1 LETTMSFTISDVALV
16 AIAIILFWAK
26 LKGWG

>member
-1 LETTMSFTISDVALV
+1 MSISISDVALTV
-16 AIAIILFWAK
+16 IAAVLFWAK

>member
-1 LETTMSFTISDVALV
+1 MNANLSIGVSELALL

-26 LKGWG
+26 LDGWG